1 MFSTFNIHSRN
12 FHGRNIHFGVN
23 VRNLNNLNH
32 RFKQPNTFEQIVQ
45 IQRKRTFLIEKKLKE
60 NLPFCYFII
69 HAIILISVAIG
80 LIIIQIF
87 GIKYEI
93 PYYNIGSG
101 LW

>member
-12 FHGRNIHFGVN
+12 IHGRNLHFGVN
-23 VRNLNNLNH
+23 VRNLNTLNN

-60 NLPFCYFII
+60 NLPLCYFII
-69 HAIILISVAIG
+69 HAILLINVAIG
-80 LIIIQIF
+80 LMVIQSY

-93 PYYNIGSG
+93 PYYNIASG